1 SWLQTAGWPFT
12 LIPLAILY
20 FYRRKTEGSNAKLY
34 LITPRI
40 FIASFVIGVVTGV
53 DDFLY
58 SWGGSKLP
66 VSTSSLLLAAQL
78 AFTAIGAF
86 FIVKLK
92 FTPYSINAVVLLTVG
107 AVLLGVRSNGDR
119 PEGVTSKAYILGFMM
134 TLLAAALYGV
144 ILPCIELIYLKA
156 KQAITATLVL
166 EIQMVMCFAAISREA
181 KQFNLGEARYYT
193 VIVWTTIIWQCFFV
207 GVIGVIYCSSSLM
220 SGVMI
225 AVLLPV
231 TEVLAVVFFR
241 ENFSGEKGLALFL
254 SLWGFISY
262 FYGEFRQTKKQ
273 KNKSPK
279 TEMTMIMLEKTDLV
293 FNYRSRW
300 DLKPQ
305 VIYIKNLNQ
314 VLQGYDVDMLSYID
328 ICVEYTEVLRL
339 REVKQI
345 LITGSSG
352 RYYVVE
358 GDEGIRKL
366 IYVLS
371 AKFNV
376 VQLFAIHEGE
386 EQVIVPNIIQ
396 YNEQNIVTL
405 EVGTD
410 CDSSD
415 EEGARETDSSDY
427 DREQLE
433 VFWKEMTKEVTNKLE
448 KYKEIEKG
456 MSFKS
461 LAEAKRVAE
470 FYGVATSKS
479 LKIKKSDTT
488 RARYKYDIGYP
499 FGCHLSKDRKD
510 QGFKINT

>member
-1 SWLQTAGWPFT
+1 MEHQGLSIAMRRILLLINCIILAVGICGGPLMMRLYFVEGGSRVWFSSWLQTAGWPLTF
-12 LIPLAILY
+12 IPLAILY
-20 FYRRKTEGSNAKLY
+20 FYRRKTEGSSAKFY
-34 LITPRI
+34 FITPRI
-40 FIASFVIGVVTGV
+40 FIASFVIGIVTGV

-78 AFTAIGAF
+78 AFTAVGAF

-156 KQAITATLVL
+156 KQVITATLVL
-166 EIQMVMCFAAISREA
+166 EIQMVMCFAATAFCTVGMIVNNDFKAISREA

-254 SLWGFISY
+254 SLWGFVSY
-262 FYGEFRQTKKQ
+262 FYGEFRQTKKE

-279 TEMTMIMLEKTDLV
+279 SEMTTMH
-293 FNYRSRW
+293 
-300 DLKPQ
+300 
-305 VIYIKNLNQ
+305 
-314 VLQGYDVDMLSYID
+314 
-328 ICVEYTEVLRL
+328 TESV
-339 REVKQI
+339 
-345 LITGSSG
+345 
-352 RYYVVE
+352 
-358 GDEGIRKL
+358 
-366 IYVLS
+366 
-371 AKFNV
+371 
-376 VQLFAIHEGE
+376 
-386 EQVIVPNIIQ
+386 
-396 YNEQNIVTL
+396 
-405 EVGTD
+405 
-410 CDSSD
+410 
-415 EEGARETDSSDY
+415 
-427 DREQLE
+427 
-433 VFWKEMTKEVTNKLE
+433 
-448 KYKEIEKG
+448 
-456 MSFKS
+456 
-461 LAEAKRVAE
+461 
-470 FYGVATSKS
+470 
-479 LKIKKSDTT
+479 
-488 RARYKYDIGYP
+488 
-499 FGCHLSKDRKD
+499 
-510 QGFKINT
+510 

>member
-1 SWLQTAGWPFT
+1 MEHHGLSTTMRRILLLINCLILAVGICGGPLMMRLYYVEGGSRVWFSSWLQTAGWPFT

-20 FYRRKTEGSNAKLY
+20 LCRRKTEGSNAKLY
-34 LITPRI
+34 FITPRI

-53 DDFLY
+53 DDFFY

-166 EIQMVMCFAAISREA
+166 EIQMVMCFAATVFCTIGMIANNDFQAISREA

-254 SLWGFISY
+254 SLWGFVSY

-273 KNKSPK
+273 KNKNPK
-279 TEMTMIMLEKTDLV
+279 TEMTMMH
-293 FNYRSRW
+293 
-300 DLKPQ
+300 
-305 VIYIKNLNQ
+305 
-314 VLQGYDVDMLSYID
+314 
-328 ICVEYTEVLRL
+328 TESV
-339 REVKQI
+339 
-345 LITGSSG
+345 
-352 RYYVVE
+352 
-358 GDEGIRKL
+358 
-366 IYVLS
+366 
-371 AKFNV
+371 
-376 VQLFAIHEGE
+376 
-386 EQVIVPNIIQ
+386 
-396 YNEQNIVTL
+396 
-405 EVGTD
+405 
-410 CDSSD
+410 
-415 EEGARETDSSDY
+415 
-427 DREQLE
+427 
-433 VFWKEMTKEVTNKLE
+433 
-448 KYKEIEKG
+448 
-456 MSFKS
+456 
-461 LAEAKRVAE
+461 
-470 FYGVATSKS
+470 
-479 LKIKKSDTT
+479 
-488 RARYKYDIGYP
+488 
-499 FGCHLSKDRKD
+499 
-510 QGFKINT
+510 

>member
-1 SWLQTAGWPFT
+1 MENQGLSTTMRRILLLINCLILAVGICGGPLMMRLYYVEGGSRVWFSSWLQTAGWPFT

-20 FYRRKTEGSNAKLY
+20 FYRRKVEGANAKYY

-40 FIASFVIGVVTGV
+40 FIASFIIGVVTGL

-78 AFTAIGAF
+78 AFTAVGAF

-156 KQAITATLVL
+156 KQAITTTLVL
-166 EIQMVMCFAAISREA
+166 EIQMVMCFAATAFCTVGMIANNDFQAISREA

-254 SLWGFISY
+254 SLWGFVSY
-262 FYGEFRQTKKQ
+262 FYGEFRQTKKE

-279 TEMTMIMLEKTDLV
+279 SEMTTM
-293 FNYRSRW
+293 R
-300 DLKPQ
+300 
-305 VIYIKNLNQ
+305 
-314 VLQGYDVDMLSYID
+314 
-328 ICVEYTEVLRL
+328 TESV
-339 REVKQI
+339 
-345 LITGSSG
+345 
-352 RYYVVE
+352 
-358 GDEGIRKL
+358 
-366 IYVLS
+366 
-371 AKFNV
+371 
-376 VQLFAIHEGE
+376 
-386 EQVIVPNIIQ
+386 
-396 YNEQNIVTL
+396 
-405 EVGTD
+405 
-410 CDSSD
+410 
-415 EEGARETDSSDY
+415 
-427 DREQLE
+427 
-433 VFWKEMTKEVTNKLE
+433 
-448 KYKEIEKG
+448 
-456 MSFKS
+456 
-461 LAEAKRVAE
+461 
-470 FYGVATSKS
+470 
-479 LKIKKSDTT
+479 
-488 RARYKYDIGYP
+488 
-499 FGCHLSKDRKD
+499 
-510 QGFKINT
+510 

>member
-1 SWLQTAGWPFT
+1 MEHHGLNTTMRKILLLINCLVLAVGICGGPLMMRLYYVEGGSRVWFSSWLQTAGWPFT

-20 FYRRKTEGSNAKLY
+20 FYRRKTESSSAKLY
-34 LITPRI
+34 FITPRI
-40 FIASFVIGVVTGV
+40 FIASFIIGIVTGV

-166 EIQMVMCFAAISREA
+166 EIQMVMCFAATVFCTVGMIANNDFQAISREA

-193 VIVWTTIIWQCFFV
+193 VIIWTTIIWQCFFV

-254 SLWGFISY
+254 SLWGFVSY

-279 TEMTMIMLEKTDLV
+279 TEMTMMH
-293 FNYRSRW
+293 
-300 DLKPQ
+300 
-305 VIYIKNLNQ
+305 
-314 VLQGYDVDMLSYID
+314 
-328 ICVEYTEVLRL
+328 TESV
-339 REVKQI
+339 
-345 LITGSSG
+345 
-352 RYYVVE
+352 
-358 GDEGIRKL
+358 
-366 IYVLS
+366 
-371 AKFNV
+371 
-376 VQLFAIHEGE
+376 
-386 EQVIVPNIIQ
+386 
-396 YNEQNIVTL
+396 
-405 EVGTD
+405 
-410 CDSSD
+410 
-415 EEGARETDSSDY
+415 
-427 DREQLE
+427 
-433 VFWKEMTKEVTNKLE
+433 
-448 KYKEIEKG
+448 
-456 MSFKS
+456 
-461 LAEAKRVAE
+461 
-470 FYGVATSKS
+470 
-479 LKIKKSDTT
+479 
-488 RARYKYDIGYP
+488 
-499 FGCHLSKDRKD
+499 
-510 QGFKINT
+510 

>member
-1 SWLQTAGWPFT
+1 MEHHGLSTTTRRILLLINCLILAVGICGGPLMMRLYYVEGGSRVWFSSWLQTAGWPFT

-20 FYRRKTEGSNAKLY
+20 FYRRKTEGTNAKY
-34 LITPRI
+34 YMITPRI
-40 FIASFVIGVVTGV
+40 FIASFIIGIVTGL

-92 FTPYSINAVVLLTVG
+92 FTPYSINAVVLLTLG

-119 PEGVTSKAYILGFMM
+119 PEGVTSKAYIIGFMM

-166 EIQMVMCFAAISREA
+166 EIQMVMCFAATAFCTVGMIANNDFQAISREA
-181 KQFNLGEARYYT
+181 KQFNLGEVRYYT

-254 SLWGFISY
+254 SLWGFVSY

-279 TEMTMIMLEKTDLV
+279 TEMATT
-293 FNYRSRW
+293 
-300 DLKPQ
+300 
-305 VIYIKNLNQ
+305 
-314 VLQGYDVDMLSYID
+314 
-328 ICVEYTEVLRL
+328 
-339 REVKQI
+339 
-345 LITGSSG
+345 
-352 RYYVVE
+352 
-358 GDEGIRKL
+358 
-366 IYVLS
+366 
-371 AKFNV
+371 
-376 VQLFAIHEGE
+376 H
-386 EQVIVPNIIQ
+386 
-396 YNEQNIVTL
+396 
-405 EVGTD
+405 
-410 CDSSD
+410 
-415 EEGARETDSSDY
+415 
-427 DREQLE
+427 
-433 VFWKEMTKEVTNKLE
+433 
-448 KYKEIEKG
+448 IE
-456 MSFKS
+456 S
-461 LAEAKRVAE
+461 V
-470 FYGVATSKS
+470 
-479 LKIKKSDTT
+479 
-488 RARYKYDIGYP
+488 
-499 FGCHLSKDRKD
+499 
-510 QGFKINT
+510 

>member
-1 SWLQTAGWPFT
+1 MEHQGLSTTMRRILLLINCLILAVGICGGPLMMRLYYVEGGSRVWFSSWLQTAGWPLT

-20 FYRRKTEGSNAKLY
+20 FYRRKTEGSNAKFY
-34 LITPRI
+34 FITPRI
-40 FIASFVIGVVTGV
+40 FIASFVIGIVTGV

-78 AFTAIGAF
+78 AFTAVGAF

-119 PEGVTSKAYILGFMM
+119 PKGVTSKAYILGFMM

-166 EIQMVMCFAAISREA
+166 EIQMVMCFAATAFCTVGMIVNNDFTAILREA

-193 VIVWTTIIWQCFFV
+193 VVVWTTIVWQCFFV

-254 SLWGFISY
+254 SLWGFVSY
-262 FYGEFRQTKKQ
+262 FYGEFRQI

-279 TEMTMIMLEKTDLV
+279 TEMT
-293 FNYRSRW
+293 
-300 DLKPQ
+300 
-305 VIYIKNLNQ
+305 
-314 VLQGYDVDMLSYID
+314 
-328 ICVEYTEVLRL
+328 
-339 REVKQI
+339 
-345 LITGSSG
+345 
-352 RYYVVE
+352 
-358 GDEGIRKL
+358 
-366 IYVLS
+366 
-371 AKFNV
+371 
-376 VQLFAIHEGE
+376 
-386 EQVIVPNIIQ
+386 
-396 YNEQNIVTL
+396 
-405 EVGTD
+405 
-410 CDSSD
+410 
-415 EEGARETDSSDY
+415 
-427 DREQLE
+427 
-433 VFWKEMTKEVTNKLE
+433 
-448 KYKEIEKG
+448 
-456 MSFKS
+456 
-461 LAEAKRVAE
+461 
-470 FYGVATSKS
+470 
-479 LKIKKSDTT
+479 TT
-488 RARYKYDIGYP
+488 RIE
-499 FGCHLSKDRKD
+499 SV
-510 QGFKINT
+510 

>member
-1 SWLQTAGWPFT
+1 MEHQGLSTTMRRILLLINCLILAIGICGGPLMMRLYYVEGGSRVWFSSWLQTAGWPFT
-12 LIPLAILY
+12 FIPLAILY
-20 FYRRKTEGSNAKLY
+20 FNRRKTEGINAKYY

-40 FIASFVIGVVTGV
+40 FIASFIIGFVTGL

-92 FTPYSINAVVLLTVG
+92 FTPYSINAVVLLTLG

-119 PEGVTSKAYILGFMM
+119 PEGVTSKAYIIGFMM

-166 EIQMVMCFAAISREA
+166 EIQMVMCFAATAFCTVGMIANNDFQAISREA

-193 VIVWTTIIWQCFFV
+193 VVVWTTIIWQCFFV

-254 SLWGFISY
+254 SLWGFVSY
-262 FYGEFRQTKKQ
+262 FYGEFRQTKKL

-279 TEMTMIMLEKTDLV
+279 TEMATT
-293 FNYRSRW
+293 
-300 DLKPQ
+300 
-305 VIYIKNLNQ
+305 
-314 VLQGYDVDMLSYID
+314 
-328 ICVEYTEVLRL
+328 
-339 REVKQI
+339 
-345 LITGSSG
+345 
-352 RYYVVE
+352 
-358 GDEGIRKL
+358 
-366 IYVLS
+366 
-371 AKFNV
+371 
-376 VQLFAIHEGE
+376 H
-386 EQVIVPNIIQ
+386 
-396 YNEQNIVTL
+396 
-405 EVGTD
+405 
-410 CDSSD
+410 
-415 EEGARETDSSDY
+415 
-427 DREQLE
+427 
-433 VFWKEMTKEVTNKLE
+433 
-448 KYKEIEKG
+448 IE
-456 MSFKS
+456 S
-461 LAEAKRVAE
+461 V
-470 FYGVATSKS
+470 
-479 LKIKKSDTT
+479 
-488 RARYKYDIGYP
+488 
-499 FGCHLSKDRKD
+499 
-510 QGFKINT
+510 

>member
-1 SWLQTAGWPFT
+1 MEHQGLSTTMRRILLLINCIILAVGICGGPLMMRLYYVEGGSRVWFSSWLQTAGWPFT
-12 LIPLAILY
+12 LIPLTILY
-20 FYRRKTEGSNAKLY
+20 FYRRKTEGANAKYY

-40 FIASFVIGVVTGV
+40 FIASFIIGIVTGL

-166 EIQMVMCFAAISREA
+166 EIQMVMCFAATAFCTIGMIANNDFQAISREA

-254 SLWGFISY
+254 SLWGFVSY
-262 FYGEFRQTKKQ
+262 FYGEFRQTKKE

-279 TEMTMIMLEKTDLV
+279 SEMTTM
-293 FNYRSRW
+293 R
-300 DLKPQ
+300 
-305 VIYIKNLNQ
+305 
-314 VLQGYDVDMLSYID
+314 
-328 ICVEYTEVLRL
+328 TESV
-339 REVKQI
+339 
-345 LITGSSG
+345 
-352 RYYVVE
+352 
-358 GDEGIRKL
+358 
-366 IYVLS
+366 
-371 AKFNV
+371 
-376 VQLFAIHEGE
+376 
-386 EQVIVPNIIQ
+386 
-396 YNEQNIVTL
+396 
-405 EVGTD
+405 
-410 CDSSD
+410 
-415 EEGARETDSSDY
+415 
-427 DREQLE
+427 
-433 VFWKEMTKEVTNKLE
+433 
-448 KYKEIEKG
+448 
-456 MSFKS
+456 
-461 LAEAKRVAE
+461 
-470 FYGVATSKS
+470 
-479 LKIKKSDTT
+479 
-488 RARYKYDIGYP
+488 
-499 FGCHLSKDRKD
+499 
-510 QGFKINT
+510 